1 MDADTTTTE
10 NRRRGK
16 GRPAT
21 GRSTVLVRVPVEL
34 ENAVKQWTADYR
46 NAREQAQRRTRQP

>member
-1 MDADTTTTE
+1 MDTDNTTTE
-10 NRRRGK
+10 RRRRGK

-34 ENAVKQWTADYR
+34 ETAVKKWTADYR
-46 NAREQAQRRTRQP
+46 NAREQAQRGGRP

>member
-34 ENAVKQWTADYR
+34 ENAVKKWTADYR
-46 NAREQAQRRTRQP
+46 NAREQAQRGERQP